1 MLQQRHLSKVQ
12 DLGLQLLILLDG
24 WAASDAKA
32 KQRNE
37 QLRLALVAAGM
48 SPEDVYEDQDVET
61 DPAKYDAYDEA
72 DDDYS
77 AVDWTESASPD
88 DWALLQQQLDSTR
101 VSVEGSAGAEESAPD
116 LPDVDFDR
124 EWQ

>member
-1 MLQQRHLSKVQ
+1 MLQQRHPSRVQ

-32 KQRNE
+32 ERRNE
-37 QLRLALVAAGM
+37 DLRLALVAAGM
-48 SPEDVYEDQDVET
+48 SPQDVYEDQDVET
-61 DPAKYDAYDEA
+61 DPDKYDDYDPA

-88 DWALLQQQLDSTR
+88 DWALLQQALDSAH
-101 VSVEGSAGAEESAPD
+101 VSVEGSAAEEPQAPD